1 MGKQHVLH
9 QNSPIHPK
17 LKKSNLLW
25 ATGLSHSNKKQ
36 AMFLVTCLSSKVLFQ
51 ASGPFKTLNN
61 RKLILAFFSF
71 IYEVYLV
78 RLQPKE
84 TIPHA
89 LLQYIKS
96 QKPLVSINANMHR
109 QQKRYTHC
117 EIQWGE
123 HGKLLPNWPS
133 NVYVLGRY
141 VGLELWRSL
150 APIFQGR
157 WSTLVSILEAP
168 GR

>member
-1 MGKQHVLH
+1 
-9 QNSPIHPK
+9 
-17 LKKSNLLW
+17 
-25 ATGLSHSNKKQ
+25 
-36 AMFLVTCLSSKVLFQ
+36 MFLVTCLSSKVLFQ
-51 ASGPFKTLNN
+51 ASGPFKTLKN

-117 EIQWGE
+117 EIQWGGTRKTPPKLTLKCRCL
-123 HGKLLPNWPS
+123 GKVCGTGTLKKSCTNFP
-133 NVYVLGRY
+133 
-141 VGLELWRSL
+141 RSL
-150 APIFQGR
+150 IHFGFNFGSSR
-157 WSTLVSILEAP
+157 
-168 GR
+168 